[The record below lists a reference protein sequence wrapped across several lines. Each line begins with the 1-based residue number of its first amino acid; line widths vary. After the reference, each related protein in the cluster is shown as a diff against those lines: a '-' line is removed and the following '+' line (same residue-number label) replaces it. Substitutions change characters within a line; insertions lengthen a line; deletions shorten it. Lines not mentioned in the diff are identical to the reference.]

1 MSTLPQKPNNP
12 KQPLHPWVQEVL
24 WALDGNGVPGDAVA
38 MTAYM
43 KGHFPF
49 LGLKRPLRDVL
60 TKPLFQ
66 RETLPTRDALELIC
80 SELWELPEREYQMIA
95 LDLIRRHERRLVPDD
110 AQWLAT
116 LICAKSWWDT
126 VDFLATHGIGT
137 LYQKYPDPLRPL
149 IQEWI
154 SSPNMWLNR
163 TAIIAQVLRKGDLDL
178 ALMTDAIV
186 PHMDS
191 REFFLR
197 KAIGWALRAAS
208 ATNPKWV
215 QQFVDEN
222 RFALSGLSIREALRN
237 LPSRQG

>member
-1 MSTLPQKPNNP
+1 M
-12 KQPLHPWVQEVL
+12 V
-24 WALDGNGVPGDAVA
+24 
-38 MTAYM
+38 
-43 KGHFPF
+43 
-49 LGLKRPLRDVL
+49 
-60 TKPLFQ
+60 
-66 RETLPTRDALELIC
+66 
-80 SELWELPEREYQMIA
+80 A
-95 LDLIRRHERRLVPDD
+95 LDLIRRNERRLVPDD

-116 LICAKSWWDT
+116 LICTKPWWDT

-222 RFALSGLSIREALRN
+222 RFVLSGLSIREALRN